1 MKSKPTLQ
9 ESKPVFFLFLFLSTN
24 NECLMFSNDLY
35 KINQLEHFTKKR
47 KTTQNSRD
55 LSIEHTLSGIKP
67 SGKQLKYK
75 QADDRIHRL
84 VSNFS
89 ENSNI
94 VEFLRGISH
103 NFTLE

>member
-1 MKSKPTLQ
+1 MLNGDK
-9 ESKPVFFLFLFLSTN
+9 TN
-24 NECLMFSNDLY
+24 NYAEIAHRVLY
-35 KINQLEHFTKKR
+35 SVLFGNHPHLWSFIELLKS
-47 KTTQNSRD
+47 TQNSRD

-67 SGKQLKYK
+67 SGRQLKYK
-75 QADDRIHRL
+75 QNDRIHRL

-94 VEFLRGISH
+94 VDFLKGISH